1 MKFTWSIPAE
11 CEINIQRCANRVNEK
26 IQVAYVLLGKYP
38 DEDTIIDYTTE
49 VVLDAVDGEGY
60 VENEVPQA
68 ILIKMC
74 GEVLK
79 YVGYQ
84 TIMDLEEEE

>member
-1 MKFTWSIPAE
+1 MKFTWTIPVE
-11 CEINIQRCANRVNEK
+11 CEINIQRCAHRINEK
-26 IQVAYVLLGKYP
+26 IQETYDWLGKYP
-38 DEDTIIDYTTE
+38 DEDTIIDYTTD

-60 VENEVPQA
+60 MKDEVPNA

-84 TIMDLEEEE
+84 TIMDLGEE

>member
-11 CEINIQRCANRVNEK
+11 CEINISRCANRVNEK
-26 IQVAYVLLGKYP
+26 IQGAYDWLGKYP
-38 DEDTIIDYTTE
+38 DEDSIIDYTTE
-49 VVLDAVDGEGY
+49 VVLDAVDGAGY
-60 VENEVPQA
+60 IENEVPQA

-84 TIMDLEEEE
+84 TIMDLGEEE

>member
-11 CEINIQRCANRVNEK
+11 CEINIQRCAERVNET
-26 IQVAYVLLGKYP
+26 IRGAYYWNGKYP
-38 DEDTIIDYTTE
+38 DEETIIDE
-49 VVLDAVDGEGY
+49 VTDEVLDAVDSEGY
-60 VENEVPQA
+60 VRDEIPQE
-68 ILIKMC
+68 ILTKMC

-84 TIMDLEEEE
+84 TIMDLGEEE

>member
-1 MKFTWSIPAE
+1 MKFTWSIPVE
-11 CEINIQRCANRVNEK
+11 CEVNIQRCANRVNEK
-26 IQVAYVLLGKYP
+26 IQGAFDWLGKYP
-38 DEDTIIDYTTE
+38 DEDSVIDYTTE

-60 VENEVPQA
+60 VRNEVPQWVLA
-68 ILIKMC
+68 KMC

-84 TIMDLEEEE
+84 TIMDL

>member
-11 CEINIQRCANRVNEK
+11 CEINIQRCANRINEK
-26 IQVAYVLLGKYP
+26 IQGAFDWLGKYP
-38 DEDTIIDYTTE
+38 DEDSVIDYTTE

-60 VENEVPQA
+60 VRDEVPQWVLA
-68 ILIKMC
+68 KMC